1 MSRCFLC
8 ARSTWEPTPYTLQMS
23 SCLIINPAFHAYV
36 NFIITDTCIR
46 SEGLHVCARTQ
57 PHVRTSLLQTATVEE
72 QLHQRQLSLI
82 SLYLRHLFLA
92 FLFLTSV
99 TSHIFF
105 FFRLLIPLCFSLFV
119 SYPVCFSPLPL
130 FALPTCQGD
139 SPPKR
144 SDVFCFIFIS
154 HFWRVHFFFLVFSF
168 FFFFF

>member
-1 MSRCFLC
+1 MLG
-8 ARSTWEPTPYTLQMS
+8 ARGNPTPYALQMS

-46 SEGLHVCARTQ
+46 SEGLHVCAHTQ

-105 FFRLLIPLCFSLFV
+105 FFPFAYSLVLLPLCFLPSLFLTFT
-119 SYPVCFSPLPL
+119 SLCSTYLPGRFS
-130 FALPTCQGD
+130 
-139 SPPKR
+139 SKEK
-144 SDVFCFIFIS
+144 
-154 HFWRVHFFFLVFSF
+154 
-168 FFFFF
+168 